1 MADQS
6 ELQQASIAQ
15 LPFLETEIFDTR
27 QLPEDGSELSTNA
40 VFLQRQE
47 FLTVRPFQ
55 EQVNLTHDQEDEQ
68 NGMISTADENQEIHQ
83 SDLGTD
89 FYAAAMENVDN
100 CEKEAEQLWRMH
112 NTLRSYFRGKLHA
125 DSWCLP
131 STQSENSHRQG
142 RNDHLSRILRTT
154 FTGLTSAQETCH
166 YLLTDI
172 HKLRKNVTSQ
182 GELIS
187 DLKEEL
193 DQIGAVLGE
202 QQRINKELKRNWDA
216 AKEIIEEQ
224 SMQQLLTL
232 VRGLQ
237 DENKSLAK
245 QLNQLQSSNDVSEQ
259 EQRQQEDEDGERG
272 VNVENYSDEEN
283 DIEVG
288 EEMRENSTDAEVFEG
303 GRYIVGSA
311 DWDEAYTVSES
322 SLRILNI
329 TKEE

>member
-202 QQRINKELKRNWDA
+202 QQRINKELKRNY
-216 AKEIIEEQ
+216 
-224 SMQQLLTL
+224 S
-232 VRGLQ
+232 G
-237 DENKSLAK
+237 SL
-245 QLNQLQSSNDVSEQ
+245 D
-259 EQRQQEDEDGERG
+259 
-272 VNVENYSDEEN
+272 
-283 DIEVG
+283 
-288 EEMRENSTDAEVFEG
+288 
-303 GRYIVGSA
+303 
-311 DWDEAYTVSES
+311 
-322 SLRILNI
+322 
-329 TKEE
+329 